1 MAWFKT
7 RKGRGYGKY
16 DNKSHGTPHAMN
28 SPEFWAVRRSSWRA
42 MAWSTP
48 ASMPA
53 PSDAAEREAQARHN
67 FGVAMGVL
75 RAASDVV
82 DRVSDRLVEVAGT
95 VPDRV
100 DGFNLGGRGA
110 EIFDDP
116 RFTDVK
122 AYPAAMWKQPGEK
135 APNRAA
141 LAAWGLGQRHRPRRV
156 RPPAGDRVQRGPGR
170 VDQHRGLRQGLG
182 GPPRLGLVQPRHQ
195 PARHAAAAGDHRVH
209 ERRRQRG
216 HRHREH
222 GR

>member
-1 MAWFKT
+1 MA
-7 RKGRGYGKY
+7 R
-16 DNKSHGTPHAMN
+16 HGVEYAG
-28 SPEFWAVRRSSWRA
+28 VDV
-42 MAWSTP
+42 
-48 ASMPA
+48 PA

-141 LAAWGLGQRHRPRRV
+141 LAVWGAWVNATARAEYDRPLV
-156 RPPAGDRVQRGPGR
+156 IACSADLAESTNIAGFAKDWEDLPAGAGTTATRTCA
-170 VDQHRGLRQGLG
+170 
-182 GPPRLGLVQPRHQ
+182 
-195 PARHAAAAGDHRVH
+195 ARCC
-209 ERRRQRG
+209 RRRSPSSRTPASAWASPP
-216 HRHREH
+216 
-222 GR
+222 